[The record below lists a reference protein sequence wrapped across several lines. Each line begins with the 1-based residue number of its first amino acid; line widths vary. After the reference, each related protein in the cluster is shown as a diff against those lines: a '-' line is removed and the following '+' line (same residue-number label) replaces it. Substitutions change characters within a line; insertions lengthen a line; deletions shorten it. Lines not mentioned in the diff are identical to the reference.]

1 MSTAQRTNVDINKL
15 PSSKGK
21 RFALV
26 ISEWNSEITDN
37 LKSGARETLLASG
50 VKVKDIEEFDVPGSF
65 ELIHACK
72 VVSESLDFDAIIAIG
87 SIIRGETS
95 HFNYICQGVSNGI
108 AFLNANGE
116 IPIILC
122 VLTDDNLQ
130 QSIDR
135 SGGKYGNK
143 GEEAA
148 IGAIKMASF

>member
-108 AFLNANGE
+108 ALLNANGE

-148 IGAIKMASF
+148 IGAMKMASF

>member
-37 LKSGARETLLASG
+37 LKSGARETLLTSG

-108 AFLNANGE
+108 ALLNANGE

>member
-148 IGAIKMASF
+148 IGAMKMASF

>member
-37 LKSGARETLLASG
+37 LKSGARETLLTSG

-108 AFLNANGE
+108 ALLNANGE

-148 IGAIKMASF
+148 IGAMKMASF

>member
-37 LKSGARETLLASG
+37 LKSGARETLLTSG